1 MSATFLLRGMLIG
14 MFVALPVG
22 PLGLLSLQRTIN
34 KGWKVGF
41 VSGVGAAASDLIYS
55 SIALLGVSF
64 IDDFLEKHIKFI
76 DNFAGILFLVIGTC
90 IIFNATQDKKSKK
103 DEVKEGVKEEEGDIK
118 KENMMYPFI
127 SNFLMGLSNPVTLLV
142 FLAIFAKLG
151 IEVNVR
157 DVLKNIAFAISIFIG
172 SSILWL
178 GITNIVKNF
187 DPKKMEKV
195 LYVDET
201 IGAIIIIFGIVS
213 IIKGIIRC

>member
-55 SIALLGVSF
+55 SIAILGVSF
-64 IDDFLEKHIKFI
+64 IDEFLEKHMNFI
-76 DNFAGILFLVIGTC
+76 DSSVGILFLIIGTS
-90 IIFNATQDKKSKK
+90 IIFNAIKDKKAKN
-103 DEVKEGVKEEEGDIK
+103 DVVKGEEKKEENKE
-118 KENMMYPFI
+118 ENMIYPFA
-127 SNFLMGLSNPVTLLV
+127 SNFLMGLSNPITLLV
-142 FLAIFAKLG
+142 FLAIFTKLG
-151 IEVNVR
+151 IEVNVEEIF
-157 DVLKNIAFAISIFIG
+157 KNIAFVISIFSG
-172 SSILWL
+172 SSLLWL
-178 GITNIVKNF
+178 CITNLVKNF
-187 DPKKMEKV
+187 DTKKIDGI

-213 IIKGIIRC
+213 ILKGIS